1 MEERRKGERISVCM
15 GKAKRISVCMG
26 KAKRISVVNRIR
38 LTKLAV
44 KLYNN
49 ICPTCKIKIRQKPE
63 DAYIL
68 LCLDCL
74 KSQKETLDKMEKLG
88 K

>member
-1 MEERRKGERISVCM
+1 MEERRKGERIMEERRKGERISACM
-15 GKAKRISVCMG
+15 GKAK
-26 KAKRISVVNRIR
+26 KISVVNRIR

-44 KLYNN
+44 ELYNN

-74 KSQKETLDKMEKLG
+74 KSQKELLNKMEKLG